1 MMQVLKSLLLNQNK
15 SLMTLNQF
23 IEFLKLNFELTIF
36 VSIRDNKKQSS
47 NTNFFHKVIIS
58 QDSIPDRGR
67 ELEDFER
74 NPDALIKIFKD
85 LLEYD
90 VVQYAIRSNSDVM
103 ESIFNS
109 GETYIRSRSWSLWIK
124 VKKNNS

>member
-1 MMQVLKSLLLNQNK
+1 
-15 SLMTLNQF
+15 MTLINF
-23 IEFLKLNFELTIF
+23 FEFLKTNFELTVT
-36 VSIRDNKKQSS
+36 VSIYDNKSEYS
-47 NTNFFHKVIIS
+47 NSHFFNKVTIN
-58 QDSIPDRGR
+58 QDFIADRGR

-74 NPDALIKIFKD
+74 NPDALKEIFKD
-85 LLEYD
+85 LLEYE
-90 VVQYAIRSNSDVM
+90 VIQYAIRSNSDVM

>member
-1 MMQVLKSLLLNQNK
+1 
-15 SLMTLNQF
+15 MTLNQF
-23 IEFLKLNFELTIF
+23 FEFLKLNFELTMN

-47 NTNFFHKVIIS
+47 NTNFFNKVIIS
-58 QDSIPDRGR
+58 QNSIPDRGR

-103 ESIFNS
+103 ESIFNP
-109 GETYIRSRSWSLWIK
+109 GETYIRSRSWSLWIRIY
-124 VKKNNS
+124 KNNK

>member
-1 MMQVLKSLLLNQNK
+1 
-15 SLMTLNQF
+15 MTLNQF
-23 IEFLKLNFELTIF
+23 FEFLKLKFELTIF
-36 VSIRDNKKQSS
+36 VSIRDNKKQYS

-58 QDSIPDRGR
+58 QDYIPDRGR

-90 VVQYAIRSNSDVM
+90 VVQYAIKCNSDVM
-103 ESIFNS
+103 ESMFNP
-109 GETYIRSRSWSLWIK
+109 GETYIRSRSWSLWIRIY
-124 VKKNNS
+124 KNNK

>member
-1 MMQVLKSLLLNQNK
+1 
-15 SLMTLNQF
+15 MTLNQF

>member
-103 ESIFNS
+103 ESIFNP
-109 GETYIRSRSWSLWIK
+109 GKTYIRSRSWSLWIR
-124 VKKNNS
+124 VKK